1 MPRVTTPPHPP
12 GSRHWGPAET
22 SSIEPRNSHYSP
34 IVSLLYGI
42 PFPDSVEYRAVLLGA
57 NEGLRLRTKVPT
69 AAGFLPP
76 FRRRDP
82 ASAAIANAF
91 IMVSRCPHCPLR
103 LGPPRILD
111 PAHPAPE
118 KYLLAAAKWAAHN
131 AFSTPRIQSR
141 IDLRG
146 SSLFHFSTFISE
158 KYHVRFLDCT
168 FWSPAPRLATG
179 GPSARACSSGARS
192 APWPQRDWA
201 GPA

>member
-1 MPRVTTPPHPP
+1 MTRPEGRAARNHPAPSPRITAL
-12 GSRHWGPAET
+12 GPAET

-76 FRRRDP
+76 FRRRAP

-141 IDLRG
+141 IDLLG
-146 SSLFHFSTFISE
+146 SSLFHFSTFFSE
-158 KYHVRFLDCT
+158 KYHVRFLDWHFLESST
-168 FWSPAPRLATG
+168 SLGDRWPFRSGVFIR
-179 GPSARACSSGARS
+179 GPVRAMA
-192 APWPQRDWA
+192 AA
-201 GPA
+201 

>member
-22 SSIEPRNSHYSP
+22 SSIEPRNSHDSP

-118 KYLLAAAKWAAHN
+118 NISWRLPNGPRTTRFLLLEYNLALIC
-131 AFSTPRIQSR
+131 SG
-141 IDLRG
+141 L
-146 SSLFHFSTFISE
+146 HFSTFFSE

>member
-76 FRRRDP
+76 FRRRAP

-141 IDLRG
+141 IDLLG
-146 SSLFHFSTFISE
+146 SSLFHFLFGKVPCTIFGLHFLESSTSLGDRWPFRSGVFIRGP
-158 KYHVRFLDCT
+158 VR
-168 FWSPAPRLATG
+168 AMA
-179 GPSARACSSGARS
+179 AA
-192 APWPQRDWA
+192 
-201 GPA
+201 